1 MRDVIVFISP
11 NIDYMMRDKI
21 AHVLSLNHIEITH
34 DINCANLVIQKEDIE
49 ESIQKMFEKLNS
61 KPYEL
66 VTYPIEEMP
75 IISTKKIKQYV
86 PKTVDIKRFNKIKQN
101 HKIVFNT
108 TRRR

>member
-11 NIDYMMRDKI
+11 DIEYMMRDKI
-21 AHVLSLNHIEITH
+21 AHVLSLNHIEITY

-49 ESIQKMFEKLNS
+49 ESIQKIFEKLNS

-66 VTYPIEEMP
+66 VAYPIEMP
-75 IISTKKIKQYV
+75 IISTKKIKHYV
-86 PKTVDIKRFNKIKQN
+86 QKSIDIKRFNKIKQSN
-101 HKIVFNT
+101 NKIMYNA

>member
-11 NIDYMMRDKI
+11 DIDYMMRDKI

-49 ESIQKMFEKLNS
+49 ESIQKIFEKLNS

-66 VTYPIEEMP
+66 VAYPIEMP

-86 PKTVDIKRFNKIKQN
+86 PKTVDIKRFNKTKLS
-101 HKIVFNT
+101 HKLMFST

>member
-11 NIDYMMRDKI
+11 DIDYMMRDKI
-21 AHVLSLNHIEITH
+21 AHVLSLNHIEITP

-49 ESIQKMFEKLNS
+49 ESIQKIFEKLNS

-66 VTYPIEEMP
+66 VAYPIEMP
-75 IISTKKIKQYV
+75 IIPKQKIKHYV
-86 PKTVDIKRFNKIKQN
+86 PKNIDIKRFNKIKQN
-101 HKIVFNT
+101 HKMMFST